1 MRGRFVFVNAN
12 NVRSLFRTAS
22 VPENRTFV
30 AGLSF
35 PQFAVRLAQSVL
47 T

>member
-1 MRGRFVFVNAN
+1 MRGLFVFVNAN
-12 NVRSLFRTAS
+12 NVRSPLRTAS

-35 PQFAVRLAQSVL
+35 PQCAARLTQSVV